1 MSPGRYPEVH
11 MSRAAVSVA
20 VLVTLAACGGAS
32 SGPRGARPDRDLIAR
47 DEIRSLPATTAY
59 EVIERAR
66 PEFLRAA
73 RGGTTPN
80 VYINGSRSG
89 GIEILHSIRAD
100 NVESVRYVD
109 AVAAN
114 LRYGRGNESG
124 VIEVQLVRRP

>member
-1 MSPGRYPEVH
+1 M
-11 MSRAAVSVA
+11 
-20 VLVTLAACGGAS
+20 TLPACGGTS
-32 SGPRGARPDRDLIAR
+32 SGPGTARPDRDLITR

-59 EVIERAR
+59 EVIERVR
-66 PEFLRAA
+66 PEFLRAS

-89 GIEILHSIRAD
+89 GIQILSSIRAA
-100 NVESVRYVD
+100 NIETIRYVD

-124 VIEVQLVRRP
+124 VIEIQLVRRP